1 MTWDK
6 SCFFEAFQ
14 AVGFLTEVVI
24 STGPDSGRS
33 VWADYREPA
42 QTLWDG
48 IVQATEYSIRYQM
61 ADIVLK
67 RDIEMAINGKN
78 FRVSQTP
85 KASGDGT
92 TYCTAALEWIKP

>member
-14 AVGFLTEVVI
+14 AAGFLTEITVMA
-24 STGPDSGRS
+24 GPDQGRTF
-33 VWADYREPA
+33 WGDYREPA

-61 ADIVLK
+61 ADISLK
-67 RDIEMAINGKN
+67 RDSELMIGEKR

-92 TYCTAALEWIKP
+92 TYCIAALEWVKP